1 MGSGLFSYRWMPES
15 LLLNDTLQNPQTINL
30 TVDTVFIVRVSDLL
44 TGCKASDTIR
54 VRVVRGEGPSEC
66 IVIHNVITP
75 NGDGLNDHWVID
87 CIELYPGNSV
97 QIFNRWGDRIR
108 SYQNYDN
115 TTTSWEGTDSEG
127 RPLPDGTYFY
137 VLRIPGVLTLNGWVY
152 LRNGRK

>member
-115 TTTSWEGTDSEG
+115 TTTCWEGTDSEG
-127 RPLPDGTYFY
+127 RPLPVGTYFY
-137 VLRIPGVLTLNGWVY
+137 FLIIPGVLTLNGWVY